1 MQGMEKRLKKILMI
15 FYSKID
21 IVNRITVK
29 IAGPAGM
36 GIKSAGL
43 LLAKIVTDCGYYFA
57 DYSEY
62 PSLVRGGHN
71 SYQITYSTEEVFM
84 VDKTADILVSLVKG
98 HEEDGKNLWELPLPS
113 NIYANTMA
121 IGALVFRLG
130 LDKNKAIKIIKN
142 RFGDDGKNLEAFKEG
157 FNFAQ
162 KNSVKIKI
170 EDAIGNEN
178 KTMIVDGSEAVSWG
192 MVKGGLNFFAGY
204 PMTPVSGILHFLAKK
219 QDEFKI
225 KVIHPEDEIA
235 VASMA
240 TGASIAGARSAVA
253 TSGGGFALMTE
264 TVSLNGAMDV
274 GVVYVMGQRPGP
286 ATGMPTWTGQG
297 ELLFCVNAGHG
308 EFAKIVL
315 APGSIEESFEIGRI
329 AINLANKY
337 DVPVI
342 VLTDKMI
349 CEGATNTIELSKEKL
364 IVEKSNKII
373 PGQGKY
379 LYNSY
384 EHDVEGFSVEDSE
397 GAKIGMEAR
406 LKKLELI
413 KKDSPKVLL
422 LGSPKA
428 KKLIVSWGSTKG
440 AILEAL
446 KGQSDYAYLQVKT
459 LWPIDKK
466 IEKIINGFETKILIE
481 NNATGQL
488 GQLLKSQMSIN
499 FDKTILK
506 YNGRPFFPDELKEAL
521 L

>member
-1 MQGMEKRLKKILMI
+1 
-15 FYSKID
+15 
-21 IVNRITVK
+21 VNRITVK

-71 SYQITYSTEEVFM
+71 SYQITFSNEEVFM

-98 HEEDGKNLWELPLPS
+98 HEEDEKNLWEIPLPS
-113 NIYANTMA
+113 NIFANTMA
-121 IGALVFRLG
+121 IGALVYRFG
-130 LDKNKAIKIIKN
+130 LEKNKSLKIIKD
-142 RFGDDGKNLEAFKEG
+142 RFGADGKNLEAFEEG
-157 FNFAQ
+157 YVWAQ
-162 KNSVKIKI
+162 KNSKIILIDKS
-170 EDAIGNEN
+170 EGNEN
-178 KTMIVDGSEAVSWG
+178 KTMIADGSEAVSWG
-192 MVKGGLNFFAGY
+192 LVKGGLNFFAAY
-204 PMTPVSGILHFLAKK
+204 PMTPVSGVLHFLAKN
-219 QDEFKI
+219 QDDLEVQ
-225 KVIHPEDEIA
+225 VIHPEDEIA

-240 TGASIAGARSAVA
+240 TGASIAGSRAAVA

-264 TVSLNGAMDV
+264 TVSLNGAMGV

-297 ELLFCVNAGHG
+297 DLLFTVNAGHG

-315 APGSIEESFEIGRI
+315 APGTIRESFEMGQI

-342 VLTDKMI
+342 VLTDKML
-349 CEGATNTIELSKEKL
+349 CESAQNINELSKEKL
-364 IVEKSNKII
+364 VLEKSNKVT
-373 PGQGKY
+373 PGNGTY

-384 EHDVEGFSVEDSE
+384 EHDDDGYSIEDSE
-397 GAKIGMEAR
+397 NAKKGMESR
-406 LKKLELI
+406 LNKLELI

-422 LGSPKA
+422 LGSRKA

-446 KGQSDYAYLQVKT
+446 KGQDDYAYLQIKT
-459 LWPIDKK
+459 IWPIDAE
-466 IEKIINGFETKILIE
+466 ISKIINAYETKILIE

-488 GQLLKSQMSIN
+488 GQLLKSQMSIS
-499 FDKTILK
+499 FDKKILK

>member
-1 MQGMEKRLKKILMI
+1 
-15 FYSKID
+15 
-21 IVNRITVK
+21 VNRITVK
-29 IAGPAGM
+29 ITGPAGM

-43 LLAKIVTDCGYYFA
+43 LLAKIVTDQGYYFA

-71 SYQITYSTEEVFM
+71 SYQITFSNEEVFM
-84 VDKTADILVSLVKG
+84 VDKTADVLVSLVKG
-98 HEEDGKNLWELPLPS
+98 HEEDGKNLWEIPLPS
-113 NIYANTMA
+113 NIFANTMA
-121 IGALVFRLG
+121 IGALVYRLG
-130 LDKNKAIKIIKN
+130 LDKEKALLIIKD
-142 RFGDDGKNLEAFKEG
+142 RFGEDQSNLNAFNEGYIFASKEA
-157 FNFAQ
+157 NVL
-162 KNSVKIKI
+162 SIKST
-170 EDAIGNEN
+170 GNDN
-178 KTMIVDGSEAVSWG
+178 KTMIVDGSEAVAWG
-192 MVKGGLNFFAGY
+192 MIKGGLNFFAAY
-204 PMTPVSGILHFLAKK
+204 PMTPVSGVLHFLAKN
-219 QDEFKI
+219 QDELGV
-225 KVIHPEDEIA
+225 KVYHPEDEIA

-315 APGSIEESFEIGRI
+315 APGTVEESFEMGRV

-342 VLTDKMI
+342 VLTDKML
-349 CEGATNTIELSKEKL
+349 CEGATNTRELSEEKVV
-364 IVEKSNKII
+364 IEKSKKII
-373 PGQGKY
+373 PGQGTY

-384 EHDVEGFSVEDSE
+384 EHDEEGFSVEESE
-397 GAKIGMEAR
+397 PAKRGMEKR
-406 LKKLELI
+406 LAKLELI

-422 LGSPKA
+422 LGSPEA

-446 KGQSDYAYLQVKT
+446 RGNDEYAYLQVKT
-459 LWPIDKK
+459 VWPIDKE
-466 IEKIINGFETKILIE
+466 IGKIINGFETKILVE

-488 GQLLKSQMSIN
+488 GQLLKSQFSVT

-506 YNGRPFFPDELKEAL
+506 YDGRPFFPSELMEELK
-521 L
+521 

>member
-1 MQGMEKRLKKILMI
+1 
-15 FYSKID
+15 
-21 IVNRITVK
+21 
-29 IAGPAGM
+29 M

-84 VDKTADILVSLVKG
+84 VDKVADVLISLVKG
-98 HEEDGKNLWELPLPS
+98 HEEDGINLWEIPLS
-113 NIYANTMA
+113 NDIFANTMA
-121 IGALVFRLG
+121 IGALIYRLN
-130 LDKNKAIKIIKN
+130 LNKEIAVKIIKK
-142 RFGDDGKNLEAFKEG
+142 RFGEDEKNLGAFEEGYTWAKE
-157 FNFAQ
+157 NF
-162 KNSVKIKI
+162 KIKTSNLKLK
-170 EDAIGNEN
+170 NEENN
-178 KTMIVDGSEAVSWG
+178 KDKKMIVDGSEAVAWG
-192 MVKGGLNFFAGY
+192 LVKGGLDFFAAY
-204 PMTPVSGILHFLAKK
+204 PMTPVSGILHFLAKN
-219 QDEFKI
+219 QDELKV

-235 VASMA
+235 VASLA
-240 TGASIAGARSAVA
+240 TGASIGGARSAVA

-297 ELLFCVNAGHG
+297 DLLFTVHAGHG

-315 APGSIEESFEIGRI
+315 APGTIEESFELGRE

-337 DVPVI
+337 DIPVI
-342 VLTDKMI
+342 VLTDKML
-349 CEGATNTIELSKEKL
+349 CEGATNTKDLTKEKEN
-364 IVEKSNKII
+364 IVKSKKIV
-373 PGQGKY
+373 PGEGLY

-384 EHDVEGFSVEDSE
+384 EHDGEGFSVEDSIP
-397 GAKIGMEAR
+397 AKIGMEKR
-406 LKKLELI
+406 LKKLEEA
-413 KKDSPKVLL
+413 KKDCPKVLL

-446 KGQSDYAYLQVKT
+446 RGNSEYAYLQIKT
-459 LWPIDKK
+459 VWPIEAE
-466 IEKIINGFETKILIE
+466 IGKIINGFETKILIE

-488 GQLLKSQMSIN
+488 GQLLKSQMNIE

-506 YNGRPFFPDELKEAL
+506 YDGRPFFSAELKKEL
-521 L
+521 KITN

>member
-1 MQGMEKRLKKILMI
+1 
-15 FYSKID
+15 
-21 IVNRITVK
+21 
-29 IAGPAGM
+29 M

-71 SYQITYSTEEVFM
+71 SYQITFSNEEVFM
-84 VDKTADILVSLVKG
+84 VDKTADVLVSLVKD
-98 HEEDGKNLWELPLPS
+98 HEEDGVNLWEIPLPNS
-113 NIYANTMA
+113 IYANTVA
-121 IGALVFRLG
+121 IGALVCRLG
-130 LDKNKAIKIIKN
+130 LSKDKALKIIKE
-142 RFGDDGKNLEAFKEG
+142 RFGEDTKNLDSFEEG
-157 FNFAQ
+157 YNWAE
-162 KNSVKIKI
+162 KNIEKILINKS
-170 EDAIGNEN
+170 EGNNN
-178 KTMIVDGSEAVSWG
+178 KTMIVDGNEASAWG
-192 MVKGGLNFFAGY
+192 LVKGGCDFFAAY
-204 PMTPVSGILHFLAKK
+204 PMTPVSGVLHFLAKN
-219 QDEFKI
+219 QEEFNM

-240 TGASIAGARSAVA
+240 TGAAIAGSRSAVA

-297 ELLFCVNAGHG
+297 DLLFCIHAGHG

-315 APGSIEESFEIGRI
+315 APGNIIECFEMGQK
-329 AINLANKY
+329 AMNLANKY
-337 DVPVI
+337 EVPVI
-342 VLTDKMI
+342 LLIDKML
-349 CEGATNTIELSKEKL
+349 CESATNTIELSQEKKT
-364 IVEKSNKII
+364 IEKSNKIL
-373 PGQGKY
+373 PGEGVY

-384 EHDVEGFSVEDSE
+384 EHDEDGFSVEESSL
-397 GAKIGMEAR
+397 AKKGMEKR
-406 LKKLELI
+406 LKKLEEI
-413 KKDSPKVLL
+413 KKETPKVLL
-422 LGSPKA
+422 LGSKNA

-446 KGQSDYAYLQVKT
+446 RGRDDFAYLQVKT
-459 LWPIDKK
+459 VWPIDSE
-466 IEKIINGFETKILIE
+466 IGKIINGFETKILIE

-488 GQLLKSQMSIN
+488 GQLLKSQMNIS
-499 FDKTILK
+499 FDKKILK

>member
-1 MQGMEKRLKKILMI
+1 MQ
-15 FYSKID
+15 
-21 IVNRITVK
+21 RITVK
-29 IAGPAGM
+29 ITGPAGM

-43 LLAKIVTDCGYYFA
+43 ILAKIVTDVGYYFA

-71 SYQITYSTEEVFM
+71 TYQITYSTSEVFM
-84 VDKTADILVSLVKG
+84 VDKAPNILVSLIKG
-98 HEEDGKNLWELPLPS
+98 HEEDSVNLWPIPLS
-113 NIYANTMA
+113 NDIFANTMA
-121 IGALVFRLG
+121 IGALVNKLG
-130 LDKNKAIKIIKN
+130 LDKNIALKIIKD
-142 RFGDDGKNLEAFKEG
+142 RFGDDEKNLTAFEEG
-157 FNFAQ
+157 FKWAE
-162 KNSVKIKI
+162 KNSKKIKVDKP
-170 EDAIGNEN
+170 EGNDN
-178 KTMIVDGSEAVSWG
+178 KTMIVDGSEAVAWG
-192 MVKGGLNFFAGY
+192 LVKGGLNFFAAY
-204 PMTPVSGILHFLAKK
+204 PMTPVSGVLHFLAKN
-219 QDEFKI
+219 QDELGV

-264 TVSLNGAMDV
+264 TVSLNGAMGV

-286 ATGMPTWTGQG
+286 ATGMPTWTSQG
-297 ELLFCVNAGHG
+297 DLLFCVNAGHG

-315 APGSIEESFEIGRI
+315 APGTIEESFEMGRT

-342 VLTDKMI
+342 VLTDKML
-349 CEGATNTIELSKEKL
+349 CESATNTNDLSKEKVE
-364 IVEKSNKII
+364 IVKSNKIV
-373 PGQGKY
+373 PGQGTY

-384 EHDVEGFSVEDSE
+384 EHDDEGFAVEDSE
-397 GAKIGMEAR
+397 AAKKGMEKR
-406 LKKLELI
+406 LRKIEEM
-413 KKDSPKVLL
+413 KKDTPKVLL
-422 LGSPKA
+422 LGPTGA

-446 KGQSDYAYLQVKT
+446 KGRDDYAYLQVKT
-459 LWPIDKK
+459 LWPINKE

-488 GQLLKSQMSIN
+488 GQLLKSQMNIT
-499 FDKTILK
+499 FDKKILK
-506 YNGRPFFPDELKEAL
+506 YNGRPFFPDELREAL

>member
-1 MQGMEKRLKKILMI
+1 M
-15 FYSKID
+15 
-21 IVNRITVK
+21 NRITVK

-71 SYQITYSTEEVFM
+71 SYQITFSNEQVFM
-84 VDKTADILVSLVKG
+84 VDKTTDVLVSLVKG
-98 HEEDGKNLWELPLPS
+98 HEEDGVNLWEVPLPS
-113 NIYANTMA
+113 NIYANTVA
-121 IGALVFRLG
+121 IGALVYRLG
-130 LDKNKAIKIIKN
+130 LDKEKALEIIKE
-142 RFGDDGKNLEAFKEG
+142 RFGDDGKNLEAFEEGYEWAQNNYQLRIKNYELKKEL
-157 FNFAQ
+157 N
-162 KNSVKIKI
+162 
-170 EDAIGNEN
+170 NEN
-178 KTMIVDGSEAVSWG
+178 RNTIMDGSEAVAWG
-192 MVKGGLNFFAGY
+192 MVKGGLDFFAAY
-204 PMTPVSGILHFLAKK
+204 PMTPVSGILHFLAKN
-219 QDEFKI
+219 QDEL
-225 KVIHPEDEIA
+225 KVKVYHPEDEIA

-240 TGASIAGARSAVA
+240 TGASIAGGRSAVA
-253 TSGGGFALMTE
+253 TSGGGFALMSE

-315 APGSIEESFEIGRI
+315 APGTIEESYEMGQI

-342 VLTDKMI
+342 VLTDKML
-349 CEGATNTIELSKEKL
+349 CEGATNTTEMSNREL
-364 IVEKSNKII
+364 IVEKSKKII
-373 PGQGKY
+373 PGKGVY

-384 EHDVEGFSVEDSE
+384 EHDEEGYSVEESE
-397 GAKIGMEAR
+397 GAKKGMEKR
-406 LKKLELI
+406 LAKLELI
-413 KKDSPKVLL
+413 KKDSPKILL
-422 LGSPKA
+422 LGSKKA
-428 KKLIVSWGSTKG
+428 TKLIISWGSTKG

-446 KGQSDYAYLQVKT
+446 RDSDEYAYLQIKT
-459 LWPIDKK
+459 VWPIDKE
-466 IEKIINGFETKILIE
+466 IEKIINGYQTKILIE

-488 GQLLKSQMSIN
+488 GQLLKSQMN
-499 FDKTILK
+499 VTFDKKILK
-506 YNGRPFFPDELKEAL
+506 YNGRPFFPEELKEAL